1 MDTPD
6 DIDVNKLVGY
16 ALRLNSSAVIGR
28 LGYLLEVLEIGDKR
42 DLELLRRQLGRAY
55 VPLDPLL
62 PPEGK
67 FLARWRLR
75 LNITAKEINSLLQT

>member
-42 DLELLRRQLGRAY
+42 DFLRRQLGRAY
-55 VPLDPLL
+55 VPLIPVAAG
-62 PPEGK
+62 GK
-67 FLARWRLR
+67 IPCQVAAPAEYYRQRDQFP
-75 LNITAKEINSLLQT
+75 LQT